1 MIQLL
6 INNENSDSDSGSNSL
21 SDSPIELVDENNI
34 FTVLGIIIIIV
45 FSVCVV
51 MLFCEICEICRN
63 NIRRNHRFRWNNI
76 NRDDMIL

>member
-6 INNENSDSDSGSNSL
+6 INNENSESDSGSDSNSL
-21 SDSPIELVDENNI
+21 SDYPIELVDENNI
-34 FTVLGIIIIIV
+34 FTALGIVIIIV

-51 MLFCEICEICRN
+51 MLFCEICRN
-63 NIRRNHRFRWNNI
+63 NIRRESRFIWNNI

>member
-6 INNENSDSDSGSNSL
+6 INNENSESDSGSDSNSL
-21 SDSPIELVDENNI
+21 SDYPIELVDENNI
-34 FTVLGIIIIIV
+34 FTALGIVIIIV

-51 MLFCEICEICRN
+51 ILFCEICRN

>member
-6 INNENSDSDSGSNSL
+6 MNNENSDSGSNSL
-21 SDSPIELVDENNI
+21 SDYPIELVDENNI
-34 FTVLGIIIIIV
+34 FTALGIVIIIV
-45 FSVCVV
+45 CSVCVV
-51 MLFCEICEICRN
+51 MLFCEICRN

>member
-21 SDSPIELVDENNI
+21 SDYPTELVDENNI
-34 FTVLGIIIIIV
+34 FTALGIIIIIV
-45 FSVCVV
+45 CSVCIV
-51 MLFCEICEICRN
+51 MLFCEICRN
-63 NIRRNHRFRWNNI
+63 NIRRNRRFIWNNI

>member
-6 INNENSDSDSGSNSL
+6 INNENSDSGSNSL
-21 SDSPIELVDENNI
+21 SDYPIELVDENNI
-34 FTVLGIIIIIV
+34 FTALGIVIIIV

-63 NIRRNHRFRWNNI
+63 NIRRNRRFSWNNI
-76 NRDDMIL
+76 NRDNMIL